1 MKKGRPGYL
10 DSQKKKEILKT
21 AMMFGLVIAIMA
33 TGYLTIHTKKNLLT
47 VVAVLGCLPAGK
59 SLVGVITRWPY
70 HSIGQKEAE
79 EIGRVA
85 GTLPVVYD
93 LVVTSYEKI
102 MPIDCMTISDHV
114 MIGYTRSKKT
124 DPAYAQKHITQ
135 ILSQNGYQKMTIKI
149 YENYETFLQRLRELE
164 ALGHERNEEREQK
177 LLGIVLNISL

>member
-1 MKKGRPGYL
+1 M
-10 DSQKKKEILKT
+10 
-21 AMMFGLVIAIMA
+21 
-33 TGYLTIHTKKNLLT
+33 
-47 VVAVLGCLPAGK
+47 
-59 SLVGVITRWPY
+59 ITRWPY

-102 MPIDCMTISDHV
+102 MPIDCMAVSDHV

>member
-33 TGYLTIHTKKNLLT
+33 TGYLTTHTKNNLLT

-85 GTLPVVYD
+85 RTLPVVYD

-102 MPIDCMTISDHV
+102 MPIDCMTVSDHV

>member
-1 MKKGRPGYL
+1 
-10 DSQKKKEILKT
+10 
-21 AMMFGLVIAIMA
+21 
-33 TGYLTIHTKKNLLT
+33 
-47 VVAVLGCLPAGK
+47 
-59 SLVGVITRWPY
+59 
-70 HSIGQKEAE
+70 
-79 EIGRVA
+79 
-85 GTLPVVYD
+85 
-93 LVVTSYEKI
+93 
-102 MPIDCMTISDHV
+102 MPIDCMTVSDHV

>member
-33 TGYLTIHTKKNLLT
+33 TGYLTTHTKKNLLT

-59 SLVGVITRWPY
+59 SLVGVITR
-70 HSIGQKEAE
+70 QKEAE

-102 MPIDCMTISDHV
+102 MPIDCMTVSDHV